1 MSPDF
6 RCNIV
11 TQQIISKGSFLTLT
25 YVQMGNTEGKQNTG
39 KVYFPG
45 MNGIRF
51 FAAFSVIFHH
61 IEQTKFWI
69 NDPLINNYPNLWG
82 SMFCDNI
89 GHKGRIIFFVL
100 SGFLISYLFL
110 AEIKKT
116 GTLNLQKF
124 HTRRA
129 LRVWPVY
136 ILTVLFAF
144 LLLPQFTD
152 IYHYNGVSFN
162 DQLNNGFWVKFG
174 VVLFMM
180 ANFARFLFDPV
191 LGTTQLWSIAVQEQF
206 YLVWPFL
213 TRFFK
218 KNFLP
223 FVIIFIVFK
232 VSIEILLKVYLDHY
246 SVMPSTVL
254 TSAKLA
260 TLIKWWDIFAVD
272 QLAIGALCA
281 YIFIN
286 RKEKILNFV
295 YNPILVS
302 AIILLYIYLFFI
314 KVDFY
319 GHTFVEGLIA
329 AVLMMNISTNDKFPV
344 KLENKVFNYL
354 GNISYGVYLF
364 HNICIISVLNILMY
378 YTDFSGNVFLFN
390 LLLYGVSIIVTLII
404 SGLSYKYVE
413 NYFLKQKVKYEV
425 IKSNRN
431 EGI

>member
-1 MSPDF
+1 ME
-6 RCNIV
+6 NIV
-11 TQQIISKGSFLTLT
+11 SKPAK
-25 YVQMGNTEGKQNTG
+25 E

-51 FAAFSVIFHH
+51 IAAFSVILHH

-69 NDPLINNYPNLWG
+69 NNPATNNYPNIWG
-82 SMFCDNI
+82 TMFCDNI

-100 SGFLISYLFL
+100 SGFLITYLFL

-144 LLLPQFTD
+144 LLLPQYTNIF
-152 IYHYNGVSFN
+152 HYNGVSFN
-162 DQLNNGFWVKFG
+162 DQLYNGYWVKFG

-191 LGTTQLWSIAVQEQF
+191 LGATQLWSIAVQEQF

-213 TRFFK
+213 TRFSK
-218 KNFLP
+218 KYFLNF
-223 FVIIFIVFK
+223 VVIFIIFK
-232 VSIEILLKVYLDHY
+232 VSMEILMKVYLDHY
-246 SVMPSTVL
+246 SEFPNSTITMARLV
-254 TSAKLA
+254 T
-260 TLIKWWDIFAVD
+260 IIRWWDIFAVD

-286 RKEKILNFV
+286 RKDKILNIIYHPVFV
-295 YNPILVS
+295 SLIF
-302 AIILLYIYLFFI
+302 IIYVYLFFI

-329 AVLMMNISTNDKFPV
+329 AVIMMNISTNTKFPV

-354 GNISYGVYLF
+354 GNISYGIYLF
-364 HNICIISVLNILMY
+364 HNICVISILNLLIY
-378 YTDFSGNVFLFN
+378 YTNFSENVFLFN
-390 LLLYGVSIIVTLII
+390 LALYAGSIIVTLII

-413 NYFLKQKVKYEV
+413 NYFLKQKVKFEV
-425 IKSNRN
+425 IKSGRN
-431 EGI
+431 EGMK